1 LTTLVR
7 RIGLVLAIAIAI
19 VCSTTT
25 AASALSLQATDWE
38 SSIIS
43 IAPATDAV
51 SIEVLN
57 GGEAVQLKAK
67 TGHTALILGY
77 RNEPYLRINADGE
90 VQANLK
96 SPTWWSNKTGTGSGS
111 VPDSADPAAEPE
123 WSTIGSNGSVAWHD
137 HRIHAMPGV
146 STGTDWTVLVTV
158 DDMPLV
164 IRGQLNKLP
173 SHAPLLEVLLAI
185 VAAATIVILG
195 FRKAW
200 TVCSVSTLVGA
211 ALAIVVAVGGWT
223 ATPTGFTHPW
233 LLLLASVLT
242 GALALASVL
251 LRNASRRLRVT
262 TMVSTVAA
270 LAWWVALNFS
280 ALTAVFVPNTFAA
293 GVVRF
298 SVGLALGIV
307 VGVAVVIVL
316 SGGFTDLNE
325 RDQAVVDNGNGAAVV

>member
-1 LTTLVR
+1 VR

-25 AASALSLQATDWE
+25 AASALSLQATNWE

-111 VPDSADPAAEPE
+111 VPDSADPAAKPE

-233 LLLLASVLT
+233 LPLLASILAGVLSV
-242 GALALASVL
+242 ACLALH
-251 LRNASRRLRVT
+251 RFSRRVRVVA
-262 TMVSTVAA
+262 MVSAVAA

-293 GVVRF
+293 GVVQF
-298 SVGLALGIV
+298 AVGLGLGIV
-307 VGVAVVIVL
+307 VGVAVTIIV
-316 SGGFTDLNE
+316 SGGFFENNAP
-325 RDQAVVDNGNGAAVV
+325 DQAVVDTGNDAAV

>member
-1 LTTLVR
+1 MR
-7 RIGLVLAIAIAI
+7 RISLVLAIAIAF

-25 AASALSLQATDWE
+25 AASALSLHATDWQ

-43 IAPATDAV
+43 IAPTTDAV
-51 SIEVLN
+51 SIDVLN
-57 GGEAVQLKAK
+57 GGEALRLTAK
-67 TGHTALILGY
+67 PGHTVLILGY
-77 RNEPYLRINADGE
+77 RNEPSLRITADGE

-111 VPDSADPAAEPE
+111 IPDSADPAAEPE

-146 STGTDWTVLVTV
+146 TTGTDWTVLVSV

-164 IRGQLNKLP
+164 IRGQLTKLP
-173 SHAPLLEVLLAI
+173 SHAPLLELLLAI
-185 VAAATIVILG
+185 VAAAVIVILG
-195 FRKAW
+195 FRRAW
-200 TVCSVSTLVGA
+200 TICSVSVLFGA
-211 ALAIVVAVGGWT
+211 ALAIVVAFGGWT
-223 ATPTGFTHPW
+223 VTPSGFTYPW
-233 LLLLASVLT
+233 LPLLASVLT

>member
-1 LTTLVR
+1 VR
-7 RIGLVLAIAIAI
+7 RISLVLAIAIAF

-25 AASALSLQATDWE
+25 AASALSLHATDWQ

-43 IAPATDAV
+43 IAPTTDAV
-51 SIEVLN
+51 SIDVLN
-57 GGEAVQLKAK
+57 GGEALRLTAK
-67 TGHTALILGY
+67 PGHTVLILGY
-77 RNEPYLRINADGE
+77 RNEPSLRITADGE

-111 VPDSADPAAEPE
+111 IPDSADPAAEPE

-146 STGTDWTVLVTV
+146 TTGTDWTVLVSV

-164 IRGQLNKLP
+164 IRGQLTKLP
-173 SHAPLLEVLLAI
+173 SHAPLLELLLAI
-185 VAAATIVILG
+185 VAAAVIVILG
-195 FRKAW
+195 FRRAW
-200 TVCSVSTLVGA
+200 TICSVSVLFGA
-211 ALAIVVAVGGWT
+211 ALAIVVAFGGWT
-223 ATPTGFTHPW
+223 VTPSGFTYPW
-233 LLLLASVLT
+233 LPLLASVLT